1 MSPRPPETTPV
12 AGQRPRLRGLSHAI
26 AFVFVLPLG
35 AALAFDVHTLRGRI
49 SALVFAASVATMFG
63 ASGLYHRVTWSSAR
77 RRWLRRVDHA
87 GIYALIAGT
96 YTPFGLLV
104 LRGEWRLVVLAIVWT
119 GAGAAVVLKVVWV
132 DAPKWLSATIGIAL
146 GWVGVIVFPQLVA
159 RIGAGGS
166 ILVVVGGLAYTFG
179 ALVYALRRPNPFPAT
194 FGYHELFHAFVIAA
208 VACHYAAV
216 AFFVLPAH

>member
-1 MSPRPPETTPV
+1 M
-12 AGQRPRLRGLSHAI
+12 RGLSHAI

-35 AALAFDVHTLRGRI
+35 AALVFDVHTLRGRI
-49 SALVFAASVATMFG
+49 AALVFAASVATMFG

-104 LRGEWRLVVLAIVWT
+104 LRGEWRLIMLAIVWT

-146 GWVGVIVFPQLVA
+146 GWIGVIVFPQLVA

>member
-1 MSPRPPETTPV
+1 MAPRPPDRTPV
-12 AGQRPRLRGLSHAI
+12 AGLRPRLRGLSHAI
-26 AFVFVLPLG
+26 AFVCVLPLG
-35 AALAFDVHTLRGRI
+35 VALVFDVHTLRGRI
-49 SALVFAASVATMFG
+49 AALVFAISVATMFG
-63 ASGLYHRVTWSSAR
+63 ASGLYHRVSWSRAR
-77 RRWLRRVDHA
+77 RRWMRLLDHV

-119 GAGAAVVLKVVWV
+119 GVASAVVLRLVWV
-132 DAPKWLSATIGIAL
+132 DAPKWLSAAIGLAL
-146 GWVGVIVFPQLVA
+146 GWVGVVVFPQLVA

-166 ILVVVGGLAYTFG
+166 ILVLAGGLAYTLG

-208 VACHYAAV
+208 VACHYVAV

>member
-1 MSPRPPETTPV
+1 M
-12 AGQRPRLRGLSHAI
+12 RGLSHAI

-35 AALAFDVHTLRGRI
+35 AALVFDVHTLRGRI
-49 SALVFAASVATMFG
+49 AALVFAASVATMFG

-104 LRGEWRLVVLAIVWT
+104 LRGEWRLIVLAIVWT

-146 GWVGVIVFPQLVA
+146 GWIGVIVFPQLVA